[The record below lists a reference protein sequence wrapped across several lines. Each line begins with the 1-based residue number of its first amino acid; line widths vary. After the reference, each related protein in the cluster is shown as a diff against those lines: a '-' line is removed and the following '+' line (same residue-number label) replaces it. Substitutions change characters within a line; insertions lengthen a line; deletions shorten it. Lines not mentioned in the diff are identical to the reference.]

1 MRKALWC
8 LVFVAACHSAPAG
21 NVLTGADSPR
31 SAVERFLAAA
41 RAQDMQALS
50 VTWGNDKGPQR
61 DQLERQELE
70 KRELI
75 MIALLRHDQ
84 AKISEPK
91 RIDGGKMVLTVD
103 LKQGKRSASPTFTTV
118 MGPSS
123 RWYVVD
129 LDLLMLQN
137 KGFGGKP

>member
-1 MRKALWC
+1 MRQALWC
-8 LVFVAACHSAPAG
+8 LVLVAACHTAPAG
-21 NVLTGADSPR
+21 NVLTGAESPR

-50 VTWGNDKGPQR
+50 VMWGNDRGPQR

-84 AKISEPK
+84 SKISEPK
-91 RIDGGKMVLTVD
+91 RIDGGKRLARFYCCWNCGWKPAANKLIVPAVD
-103 LKQGKRSASPTFTTV
+103 PKRRTTA
-118 MGPSS
+118 
-123 RWYVVD
+123 
-129 LDLLMLQN
+129 
-137 KGFGGKP
+137 